1 MLTMMMKVVENT
13 NMQIQKYTNTKIKTS
28 ARVVNGVSSA
38 GFTTQE
44 QPAARAAATCKNIH
58 TKTNINILH
67 ICIYIYKYKRTIE
80 NTQVKPAARAAATC

>member
-28 ARVVNGVSSA
+28 ARVVKGVSSA

-44 QPAARAAATCKNIH
+44 QPAARAAATCKRKSYKNKYQYIAYMH
-58 TKTNINILH
+58 IYTNTNTNANTK
-67 ICIYIYKYKRTIE
+67 E
-80 NTQVKPAARAAATC
+80 Q

>member
-44 QPAARAAATCKNIH
+44 QPAARAAATCKKNHI
-58 TKTNINILH
+58 KTNINILH
-67 ICIYIYKYKRTIE
+67 IYT
-80 NTQVKPAARAAATC
+80 NTNTNKNEQLKIHR